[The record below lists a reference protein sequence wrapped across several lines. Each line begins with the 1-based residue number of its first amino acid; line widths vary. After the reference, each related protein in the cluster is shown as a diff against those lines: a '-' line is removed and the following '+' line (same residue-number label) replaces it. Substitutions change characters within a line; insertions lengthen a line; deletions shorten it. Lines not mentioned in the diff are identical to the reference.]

1 MISSYFGT
9 LSMTQSPNTTARLVA
24 ILQVEKEARVQCQ
37 EPGCAHG
44 VYRAIDV
51 VGENGKLTVLG
62 STCFAKRFGGANA
75 LGKAK
80 FGGGSGRLLTP
91 SERELLRGNTAALLD
106 LLEKEQQMH
115 AQIMQDKV
123 RALHAAFHNRKPLVE
138 SSPGPHRVDAQR
150 FGIPWIWAK
159 PFSSIAY
166 FPMRDGT
173 AWVRVQH
180 RGGEHLLMP
189 WPAFEGWDEALP
201 SSVGVADPEL
211 GGLRVHDLA
220 ESVKYLKAK
229 ARFMRVGIWREVI
242 GASKTEK

>member
-1 MISSYFGT
+1 
-9 LSMTQSPNTTARLVA
+9 MTQSPNPNARLVA
-24 ILQVEKEARVQCQ
+24 ILQVEKEARIQCQ

-44 VYRAIDV
+44 VYRAIHV
-51 VGENGKLTVLG
+51 VEENGKLTVLG
-62 STCFAKRFGGANA
+62 STCFTKRFGGANA

-91 SERELLRGNTAALLD
+91 AERELLRGNTAALLD

-115 AQIMQDKV
+115 AQIMQDKL

-138 SSPGPHRVDAQR
+138 PSPRPHRDDAQR

-159 PFSSIAY
+159 PLSSIAY

-180 RGGEHLLMP
+180 RNGEHLLMP
-189 WPAFEGWDEALP
+189 WPPFEVWDEALP

-211 GGLRVHDLA
+211 GGLRVNDLA
-220 ESVKYLKAK
+220 ESIKYLKSK